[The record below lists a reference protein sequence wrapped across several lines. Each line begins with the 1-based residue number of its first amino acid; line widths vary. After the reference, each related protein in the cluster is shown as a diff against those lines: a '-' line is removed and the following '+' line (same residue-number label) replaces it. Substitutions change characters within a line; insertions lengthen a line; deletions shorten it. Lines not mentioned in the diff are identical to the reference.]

1 MSDLLQEN
9 EIIDDRYKISES
21 LGEGGRAVVFKAHDL
36 INDNDVAIKRRKS
49 DTAANKTNLAR
60 FEREARAAASLNC
73 RNIVKVLNV
82 GTYNGNP
89 YRVNEFVDGQNLRQ
103 ILNTRGK
110 FSFREACDIRY
121 QLCSAVK
128 YAHDHSVI
136 HRDIKPQNIYLTID
150 GTVKLG
156 DFGIATFRDTPQV
169 SAITSATTIL
179 GSVQYRAPE
188 VCQRN
193 PATTRSDIYAMGI
206 TFFELITGHVPF
218 NGDTPQI
225 IRARQSHQKFPSLK
239 KYNPNTPD
247 CIEEI
252 IVKACAKDSMERYGS
267 ADERRKDIE
276 AIRRDPSKLAKK
288 MSFFYAFFH
297 PSSPLVK
304 ARKEEQR
311 QKKQMRKDA
320 KKAQKEQKR

>member
-128 YAHDHSVI
+128 SPHGP
-136 HRDIKPQNIYLTID
+136 R
-150 GTVKLG
+150 
-156 DFGIATFRDTPQV
+156 
-169 SAITSATTIL
+169 
-179 GSVQYRAPE
+179 
-188 VCQRN
+188 
-193 PATTRSDIYAMGI
+193 RS
-206 TFFELITGHVPF
+206 
-218 NGDTPQI
+218 
-225 IRARQSHQKFPSLK
+225 IRW
-239 KYNPNTPD
+239 
-247 CIEEI
+247 
-252 IVKACAKDSMERYGS
+252 V
-267 ADERRKDIE
+267 RR
-276 AIRRDPSKLAKK
+276 
-288 MSFFYAFFH
+288 F
-297 PSSPLVK
+297 
-304 ARKEEQR
+304 
-311 QKKQMRKDA
+311 
-320 KKAQKEQKR
+320 

>member
-82 GTYNGNP
+82 GTYN
-89 YRVNEFVDGQNLRQ
+89 GQNLRQ

-252 IVKACAKDSMERYGS
+252 IVKACAKDPMERYGS

-304 ARKEEQR
+304 ARKEEHR

>member
-1 MSDLLQEN
+1 MSELLQEN

-36 INDNDVAIKRRKS
+36 INDTDVAIKRRKS
-49 DTAANKTNLAR
+49 DTASNKTNLAR

-73 RNIVKVLNV
+73 SNIVKVLNV
-82 GTYNGNP
+82 GTYRGNP
-89 YRVNEFVDGQNLRQ
+89 YRVNEFVNGQNLRQ

-169 SAITSATTIL
+169 SNVTAATTIL

-193 PATTRSDIYAMGI
+193 PASIRSDIYARGI

-218 NGDTPQI
+218 NADNPRAI
-225 IRARQSHQKFPSLK
+225 ISKQVYEKFPSIK

-247 CIEEI
+247 CIEAI
-252 IVKACAKDSMERYGS
+252 IVKACAKDPMERYGS
-267 ADERRKDIE
+267 AEEMRKDIE
-276 AIRRDPSKLAKK
+276 TIRKDPSKLEKK
-288 MSFFYAFFH
+288 MSFFYRLFH
-297 PSSPLVK
+297 PSSPLVR
-304 ARKEEQR
+304 ARKEEQK
-311 QKKQMRKDA
+311 QKKKMRKDA
-320 KKAQKEQKR
+320 KKAQKEQKQ

>member
-1 MSDLLQEN
+1 MSELLQKN

-73 RNIVKVLNV
+73 SNIVKVLNV

-89 YRVNEFVDGQNLRQ
+89 YRVNEYVEGQNLRQ

-121 QLCSAVK
+121 QLASAVK

-136 HRDIKPQNIYLTID
+136 HRDIKPQNIYLTVD

-169 SAITSATTIL
+169 SSITSATTIL

-193 PATTRSDIYAMGI
+193 PATIRSDIYSRGI

-218 NGDTPQI
+218 NADEPQRI
-225 IRARQSHQKFPSLK
+225 VHRQVYQKFPSVK

-247 CIEEI
+247 CIEAI
-252 IVKACAKDSMERYGS
+252 ILKACAKDPRERYDS
-267 ADERRKDIE
+267 ADDRRKDIE
-276 AIRRDPSKLAKK
+276 AIRKDPSKLEKK
-288 MSFFYAFFH
+288 RSFFYSLFH
-297 PSSPLVK
+297 SSSPLVRARREEEK
-304 ARKEEQR
+304 QKKKLRKE
-311 QKKQMRKDA
+311 A
-320 KKAQKEQKR
+320 KKAQKAKKR